1 MLKCAQINAQRP
13 TMPHTRASYENREE
27 EDEGERNVDRDEEE
41 EDKENVDGDE
51 EDEHEGYDSD

>member
-1 MLKCAQINAQRP
+1 
-13 TMPHTRASYENREE
+13 MPHTRASYENREE